1 MDGAPPVVMSNSGIV
16 TDALHQRL
24 RLAVGARAELGEEI
38 PGVGCRAFRAT
49 LADGGPA
56 VAAVYRAPPEG
67 PEPKAIGA
75 RVDAVRELAHGLIDV
90 PLAAADLDGHT
101 WVIEAASPLPTA
113 RERLGTGMPPLT
125 QGVSAI
131 RDLCR
136 ALVALHRRG
145 IAHGSITL
153 DTVRINSDGA
163 RLGGISRSLGGSV
176 RSDLDALGDVTW
188 ALLTG
193 ETNGR
198 SSRPLSKIRGGVAP
212 GLEALCLAFAATDPR
227 HRPQSASAVLEA
239 LDSVPTRRA
248 RPLSSI
254 VDAGMNDG
262 RPRRAV
268 VWLVVGAAFLLLLA
282 LLQSR
287 A

>member
-1 MDGAPPVVMSNSGIV
+1 MDGAPLTGMPNPGIA
-16 TDALHQRL
+16 TDALRQRL
-24 RLAVGARAELGEEI
+24 RLALGAHAELGEEM
-38 PGVGCRAFRAT
+38 PGVSCRAFRAT
-49 LADGGPA
+49 LTDGGAA
-56 VAAVYRAPPEG
+56 VVAVYRAAPEG
-67 PEPKAIGA
+67 PDPEVVCA
-75 RVDAVRELAHGLIDV
+75 RVDGVREIAHGVVDA
-90 PLAAADLDGHT
+90 PLAAGDLDGHA
-101 WVIEAASPLPTA
+101 WVMEAVSPLPSA
-113 RERLGTGMPPLT
+113 RERLGTGLLPLT

-145 IAHGSITL
+145 IVHGGITL
-153 DTVRINSDGA
+153 DTVRINSDGG
-163 RLGGISRSLGGSV
+163 RLGGVGQSLSGSV
-176 RSDLDALGDVTW
+176 RDDLDALGDVTW

-193 ETNGR
+193 EMDGR
-198 SSRPLSKIRGGVAP
+198 SSRPLSKVRRGVAP

-227 HRPQSASAVLEA
+227 QRPQSAGAILEA

-248 RPLSSI
+248 SPLSSI

-268 VWLVVGAAFLLLLA
+268 LWLVVGAALLLLLA

>member
-1 MDGAPPVVMSNSGIV
+1 MSNNGIV
-16 TDALHQRL
+16 TDVLHQRL
-24 RLAVGARAELGEEI
+24 RLAVGARAELGEEL

-49 LADGGPA
+49 LTDGGTA
-56 VAAVYRAPPEG
+56 VVAVYRAPPEG
-67 PEPKAIGA
+67 PEPKMICA
-75 RVDAVRELAHGLIDV
+75 RADAVRELAHGVIDLPV
-90 PLAAADLDGHT
+90 AAADLDGHA
-101 WVIEAASPLPTA
+101 WVIEAVSPLPSA
-113 RERLGTGMPPLT
+113 RERLATGLPPLT

-163 RLGGISRSLGGSV
+163 RLGGTSQSLDGSV
-176 RSDLDALGDVTW
+176 RTDLDALGDVTW

-198 SSRPLSKIRGGVAP
+198 SVRPLSKVRGRVAP
-212 GLEALCLAFAATDPR
+212 GLEALCAAFAAPDPR
-227 HRPQSASAVLEA
+227 QRPQSASAILEV
-239 LDSVPTRRA
+239 LDSVPTRRTSS
-248 RPLSSI
+248 LSSF

-268 VWLVVGAAFLLLLA
+268 VWLVVGAALLLLLA